1 MYETKDMSKE
11 IKIDPFGFRE
21 YDARWI
27 YEKDINKLGIE
38 NLGKGLGTQIIKH
51 TKKNNPRVIVGHD
64 YRSYSEEIKTFLKK
78 GLISTGCNVEDI
90 GLSLSPTVYFAQ
102 FNLNADAVAMVT
114 ASHNENG
121 WTGVKMGIQKGLT
134 HAPEEMKELKEITLN
149 SKFIEGDGNEKKIE
163 NFQKIYIQDLIQKK
177 KIKKKIKAVVACGNG
192 TAGIFA
198 PEILRGIGCEVVEL
212 DCNLDFTFP
221 KYNPNP
227 EDLKMLHAISKAVK
241 ENNADIGFG
250 FDGDGDRV
258 GVIDNK
264 GNEIFSDKIGL
275 LIARNLSSKH
285 KGSKFVVDVKSTGL
299 YAKDKI
305 LLENNCET
313 IYWKTGH
320 SHIKRKVH
328 TEKAL
333 AGFEKSGHFFFNQPL
348 GYGYDDGINSA
359 IQICHL
365 LNNKNKKMNE
375 IFNELPNTYQ
385 SPTMAPFCKD
395 DEKYQ
400 VVENLIKKIEKIKS
414 DNIKID
420 DQVIIEVLTVNG
432 IRFSFEDGSWG
443 LIRASSNKPSL
454 VIVTESPTSNQRKK
468 NIFNFIDNLL
478 QKTGKIGK
486 YDQKI

>member
-1 MYETKDMSKE
+1 MTQN
-11 IKIDPFGFRE
+11 IKIDPYGFRE
-21 YDARWI
+21 YDARWL
-27 YEKDINKLGIE
+27 YEDSINKAGIE
-38 NLGKGLGTQIIKH
+38 NLGKGLGSQIINH
-51 TKKNNPRVIVGHD
+51 TKKNNPTVIVGHD
-64 YRSYSEEIKTFLKK
+64 YRSYSEEIKTALKK
-78 GLISTGCNVEDI
+78 GLMSTGCNVEDV
-90 GLSLSPTVYFAQ
+90 GLSLSPMVYFAQ
-102 FNLNADAVAMVT
+102 FNLNSDAVAMVT

-121 WTGVKMGIQKGLT
+121 WTGVKMGIKKGLT

-149 SKFIEGDGNEKKIE
+149 QKFISGQGNEKQIE
-163 NFQKIYIQDLIQKK
+163 NFQEIYKQDLIKNN
-177 KIKKKIKAVVACGNG
+177 KINKKIKAVVACGNG

-198 PEILRGIGCEVVEL
+198 PDILRGIGCEVIEL
-212 DCNLDFTFP
+212 DCNLDWTFP

-227 EDLKMLHAISKAVK
+227 EDLEMLHEIAKSVK

-275 LIARNLSSKH
+275 LIARNLSKKH
-285 KGSKFVVDVKSTGL
+285 QNSKFVVDVKSTGL
-299 YAKDKI
+299 YSTDKVLAKNKCD
-305 LLENNCET
+305 T

-320 SHIKRKVH
+320 SHIKRKVN

-359 IQICHL
+359 IQVCHL
-365 LNNKNKKMNE
+365 LNNQNKEMSKIIE
-375 IFNELPNTYQ
+375 ELPTTYQ

-395 DEKYQ
+395 EEKYQ
-400 VVENLIKKIEKIKS
+400 VVEKLVKKVDQVKNDK
-414 DNIKID
+414 IKID
-420 DQVIIEVLTVNG
+420 NQIIEEILTVNG
-432 IRFSFEDGSWG
+432 IRFSFKDGSWG

-454 VIVTESPTSNQRKK
+454 VVVTESPTSDERKK
-468 NIFNFIDNLL
+468 KIFDFIDDLL
-478 QKTGKIGK
+478 QKTGKVGK